1 MPKLKMKKGMR
12 VCLKND
18 HACEGI
24 IVGTLGKVSWT
35 VKWERGRLSTG
46 EPTKQSSK
54 SLTFWTALSAPPPS
68 DEEGDEDEDESDLEE
83 RDEGAEEYA
92 AKKARFEAYRKT
104 LVGKTVKVRCAVGPI
119 ICVY

>member
-24 IVGTLGKVSWT
+24 IVGTLGKASWT

-92 AKKARFEAYRKT
+92 AKKPALKPTARRSWAK
-104 LVGKTVKVRCAVGPI
+104 L
-119 ICVY
+119 